1 MAPLLVL
8 LLWLTASLYPPAQQ
22 ALIDQISS
30 VAGSS
35 AATVAETVLKNADNQ
50 PDVGSLAGVWSTLL
64 LFVGATAVFAQ
75 LQNALN
81 LIFRTSGE
89 RLEGLKAWLRKRVF
103 SFGVVLALGF
113 LLILSMTATTV
124 LQVAFAQL
132 PSILPALG
140 YVTSLLL
147 YAVGFAFMYHYL
159 PDRRVAWRQAF
170 IGGVITSALF
180 ALGRYGIGVYIAT
193 VAPGSAYGS
202 MGALVISL
210 VWIYYAT
217 VVFFVGALMTAVIDE
232 RLRARHHL
240 AAAGIDPA
248 TASQVPDR
256 GKLGRP
262 PPVPS
267 RGPAPRPALLPMA
280 RIPDAFIDDLLAR
293 TDIVEVVGSR
303 VPLKRQGKEYAARCP
318 FHDERSA
325 SFTVSPTKQFYHC
338 FGCGAHGTAISF
350 LMNYDRLEFL
360 DAVDELAKRAGMEVP
375 RNENPRSPSSR
386 TTAASC
392 IRHWMPPPGSSRRT
406 WKAATRHAVTLMGV
420 AWTKRTARASRSAT
434 PRMATAG
441 CAMRWAR
448 TSGA

>member
-1 MAPLLVL
+1 MVEPASPVPVNLRKYVQRLQDSFPMAVGKRFVEIDVLTQAASVSFYALLSMAPLLVL

-22 ALIDQISS
+22 ALVGQISAA
-30 VAGSS
+30 AGSS

-50 PDVGSLAGVWSTLL
+50 PDVGSLAGLWSTLL

-89 RLEGLKAWLRKRVF
+89 RLEGIKAWLRKRVF

-113 LLILSMTATTV
+113 LLILSMTATTM

-132 PSILPALG
+132 PSILPAIG
-140 YVTSLLL
+140 YLTSLLL

-232 RLRARHHL
+232 RLRARLHL

-248 TASQVPDR
+248 EAGP
-256 GKLGRP
+256 LPGR
-262 PPVPS
+262 
-267 RGPAPRPALLPMA
+267 
-280 RIPDAFIDDLLAR
+280 
-293 TDIVEVVGSR
+293 E
-303 VPLKRQGKEYAARCP
+303 
-318 FHDERSA
+318 
-325 SFTVSPTKQFYHC
+325 
-338 FGCGAHGTAISF
+338 
-350 LMNYDRLEFL
+350 
-360 DAVDELAKRAGMEVP
+360 
-375 RNENPRSPSSR
+375 
-386 TTAASC
+386 
-392 IRHWMPPPGSSRRT
+392 
-406 WKAATRHAVTLMGV
+406 
-420 AWTKRTARASRSAT
+420 
-434 PRMATAG
+434 
-441 CAMRWAR
+441 
-448 TSGA
+448 

>member
-1 MAPLLVL
+1 MVEREPNVPVSLHKYIKRLQDSFPMAVAKRFIDVDVLTQAASVSFYALLSMAPLLVL

-256 GKLGRP
+256 G
-262 PPVPS
+262 
-267 RGPAPRPALLPMA
+267 
-280 RIPDAFIDDLLAR
+280 
-293 TDIVEVVGSR
+293 
-303 VPLKRQGKEYAARCP
+303 
-318 FHDERSA
+318 
-325 SFTVSPTKQFYHC
+325 
-338 FGCGAHGTAISF
+338 
-350 LMNYDRLEFL
+350 
-360 DAVDELAKRAGMEVP
+360 
-375 RNENPRSPSSR
+375 
-386 TTAASC
+386 
-392 IRHWMPPPGSSRRT
+392 
-406 WKAATRHAVTLMGV
+406 
-420 AWTKRTARASRSAT
+420 
-434 PRMATAG
+434 
-441 CAMRWAR
+441 
-448 TSGA
+448 